1 MQHSPVYLYPNKIE
15 VYTSSMDSAVGG
27 FRKVY
32 QRNLKIYRSV
42 DNKIDIQV
50 RNCDQKAISVLGENI
65 VFSLTASDTQELLL
79 EKDATFTDDSSEQR
93 GRVAVTIS
101 ENDLL
106 SLEPGYYEFSV
117 RSETRSYFDDGNYV
131 VTSSKILYVDSQFGA
146 RGVIEIAGDINGRLQ
161 SSVQVR
167 EFSRYL
173 DDDGKSYYI
182 SSIINAEP
190 KTTSPL
196 DLHTFQFYTTEYYGE
211 VVIQASLE
219 EAADPLIWVDVP
231 DSAFLNGGNNF
242 DPEAETYKNVIGKW
256 NWFRIKH
263 SPSRFSKLAT
273 FVIAQTILNSYT
285 VSIREGG
292 SGYSIGDEIRI
303 LGGRLGGETTTN
315 DLIITVTDVDGTGR
329 ITSISWIGN
338 SYSGVKTFVLPDE
351 ESDLGT
357 VDKVLYRQ

>member
-15 VYTSSMDSAVGG
+15 VYTSLVDSAVGG

-42 DNKIDIQV
+42 DNKVDIQV
-50 RNCDQKAISVLGENI
+50 RNCDQKAISITGENI

-79 EKDATFTDDSSEQR
+79 EKDATVIDDSSEQR
-93 GRVAVTIS
+93 GRVAITIS

-106 SLEPGYYEFSV
+106 SLESGYYDYSV
-117 RSETRSYFDDGNYV
+117 RSEIRNYFDDGSYT

-146 RGVIEIAGDINGRLQ
+146 KGIIEIAGDINGRLQ
-161 SSVQVR
+161 PSIQIK

-173 DDDGKSYYI
+173 DDDGKSYFI

-190 KTTSPL
+190 KITGPT
-196 DLHTFQFYTTEYYGE
+196 DLHTFQFYTTDYLGE
-211 VVIQASLE
+211 AVIQGSLE
-219 EAADPLIWVDVP
+219 DAANPLIWVDIP

-242 DPEAETYKNVIGKW
+242 DPVEENYKNITGKW

-263 SPSRFSKLAT
+263 SPSRFNKLAT

-285 VSIREGG
+285 VSIRDGG
-292 SGYSIGDEIRI
+292 AGYAIGDQLRI
-303 LGGRLGGETTTN
+303 LGGKLGGETTTN
-315 DLIITVTDVDGTGR
+315 DLVITVTDVDIDGT
-329 ITSISWIGN
+329 ITSIDWQGN
-338 SYSGVKTFVLPDE
+338 SYSGVKTFVLPADD
-351 ESDLGT
+351 SDLGT
-357 VDKVLYRQ
+357 IDKVLYRQ

>member
-15 VYTSSMDSAVGG
+15 VYTSSSDSAVGG

-50 RNCDQKAISVLGENI
+50 RNCDQKAISVLGQSI
-65 VFSLTASDTQELLL
+65 VFSLTAADTQELLL
-79 EKDATFTDDSSEQR
+79 ETDAVFIDDSSEQR

-106 SLEPGYYEFSV
+106 SLEPGYYEYSV
-117 RSETRSYFDDGNYV
+117 KSEIRNYLDDGTYV

-146 RGVIEIAGDINGRLQ
+146 KGIIEIAGDANGRLQ
-161 SSVQVR
+161 SSVQVK

-182 SSIINAEP
+182 SSIINADP
-190 KTTSPL
+190 KITSPL
-196 DLHTFQFYTTEYYGE
+196 DLHTFQFYTTEYLGE
-211 VVIQASLE
+211 VVVQGSLE
-219 EAADPLIWVDVP
+219 EAADPLVWVDIP
-231 DSAFLNGGNNF
+231 NSAFLNGNNKF
-242 DPEAETYKNVIGKW
+242 DPTVETYKNIIGKW

-263 SPSRFSKLAT
+263 SPSRFNKLAT

-285 VSIREGG
+285 VSIRDGG
-292 SGYSIGDEIRI
+292 GGYSIGDELRI

-315 DLIITVTDVDGTGR
+315 DLIITVTDVDNTGK
-329 ITSISWIGN
+329 ITTISWQGN
-338 SYSGVKTFVLPDE
+338 SYSGVKTFVLPADD
-351 ESDLGT
+351 SDLGII
-357 VDKVLYRQ
+357 DKVLYRQ